1 MASTSLDPTTLA
13 TQLATSY
20 TQPTQALLDA
30 QTKAAQAKS
39 TGLSSLQTALNAF
52 KTALAALASKPGQT
66 VTQYGATAS
75 ESGYFTAT
83 ATSSA
88 QPVSTP
94 LYVEQVA
101 TTSQVAYQDLP
112 AVPAGPGSMSV
123 SFGNGTNLSVDLASA
138 DTDGDGTLS
147 QAEIARAI
155 NTSAAGQVTAMVV
168 TVGGSTQLMLTSGAS
183 GAGGKIASVTA
194 TNSALNAV
202 LTDPTKKKEL
212 VAAQDAVV
220 WLGAQGSGVRL
231 QQASN
236 TVTAISGVSITLT
249 KAQATGASPLTLTV
263 ARDDTATTAKAQ
275 NFIDAY
281 NKLETA
287 LDGLTAAGANGTT
300 AGAFANDSG
309 VRALKDS
316 LAGLLRKDYGSSNLR
331 TLGVSVDRSGQL
343 SVDATKLSKALTAN
357 PQALN
362 DVFGSASLSSPS
374 GLLGASSQLVDRWTN
389 TTSGQ
394 IKQRQDSVQSQ
405 QKSIADRQTKL
416 QAQYTSA
423 YNRYLLQF
431 TQLQQLQS
439 QMSQT
444 SNLFASLN

>member
-1 MASTSLDPTTLA
+1 MSSTSLDPTTLA
-13 TQLATSY
+13 QQLATAY
-20 TQPTQALLDA
+20 TQPTQTLLDT
-30 QTKAAQAKS
+30 QTKAAQAQS
-39 TGLSSLQTALNAF
+39 TGLTSLQSALNAF
-52 KTALAALASKPGQT
+52 KTALNALASKPGQS
-66 VTQYGATAS
+66 VTQYSATAS

-83 ATSSA
+83 TTSSA
-88 QPVSTP
+88 QPISTP

-101 TTSQVAYQDLP
+101 TTHQIAYQDLP

-168 TVGGSTQLMLTSGAS
+168 TVGGSTQLMLTSGSS
-183 GAGGKIASVTA
+183 GDGGKITSVTSTVA
-194 TNSALNAV
+194 ALNTV

-212 VAAQDAVV
+212 VAAQDAIV
-220 WLGAQGSGVRL
+220 WLGAQGTGTRL

-236 TVTAISGVSITLT
+236 TVTAIAGVSITLT
-249 KAQATGASPLTLTV
+249 KAQTAGASPLTLTV
-263 ARDDTATTAKAQ
+263 ARDDTATTAKLQ

-281 NKLETA
+281 NKLETS
-287 LDGLTAAGANGTT
+287 LDSLTAVSTNGST

-316 LAGLLRKDYGSSNLR
+316 LANLLRKDYGSSNLR
-331 TLGVSVDRSGQL
+331 TLGVSIDRAGQL
-343 SVDATKLSKALTAN
+343 SVDSSKLTKALTAN
-357 PQALN
+357 SLALN
-362 DVFGSASLSSPS
+362 DVLGSAALSAPS
-374 GLLGASSQLVDRWTN
+374 GLLGASSQLLDRWTN
-389 TTSGQ
+389 STSGQ

-431 TQLQQLQS
+431 TQLQQLQT

-444 SNLFASLN
+444 SSIFSSLS